1 MAAKSGLAGKVA
13 LVSGGSRGIGAAVAL
28 RLARDGARVVVGYRS
43 DVASAERVI
52 AELAT
57 AGSMGQAVAA
67 DIARPKE
74 CERLVAQAL
83 EAFGRLDILVNA
95 AGVATYLPLEEAD
108 ADHFHATFD
117 ANVLGALALT
127 RAAAPVMTAPGGRII
142 HFSSRLAQTPL
153 AGSSV
158 YAASKAGVAHLGR
171 NLAREWVRQ
180 GINVNVIQPGYVQT
194 EIAGDWFQ
202 TEGGAAHI
210 ASFHRKRMMDITALD
225 PLMLY
230 FASDASAQV
239 TGGVID
245 VDDGQSL

>member
-158 YAASKAGVAHLGR
+158 YAASKAAGSALVLALAQELGPRGITINAVAPGVIETDMTAGVI
-171 NLAREWVRQ
+171 RER
-180 GINVNVIQPGYVQT
+180 GDAIRSLTPLRRIGQP
-194 EIAGDWFQ
+194 EDIAGLVAF
-202 TEGGAAHI
+202 
-210 ASFHRKRMMDITALD
+210 L
-225 PLMLY
+225 
-230 FASDASAQV
+230 ASDD
-239 TGGVID
+239 GGWINGRTIRA
-245 VDDGQSL
+245 DGGML